1 MTKRKRSFE
10 FDLPDE
16 EPSITPP
23 QPKEKKRQQRRGPM
37 ATAVAETALST
48 RERAEIEQKV
58 RDENDTLAHEFV
70 RLKQLGLI
78 VDLVPTVAIASDKL
92 VRDRAAVEDSEL
104 DELKAS
110 IREIGL
116 SNPIRIEEGDDDSFE
131 LVQGFRRLVAYRQLH
146 SEHPT
151 DGYDR
156 IPAGIIP
163 KGAALEENYRRMVD
177 ENLIRKDISFAEMGE
192 LARAFTADPNTIC
205 KDVDDAVAILFK
217 SAGYQK
223 RTYIRSFAR
232 LLDIIGTHLRF
243 SHALSRNL
251 GLAVLK
257 SLEEHPESKSVL
269 ISSLNRCSSE
279 KDELEILKDFVDGV
293 GEGKTPQQP
302 KERRTSLKKAKTTF
316 RIETAGKEFKCIA
329 GTQRI
334 EMSGDTD
341 FSAYERE
348 KLERAVQAFFA
359 ALTET

>member
-10 FDLPDE
+10 FDLPHDATTVTSP
-16 EPSITPP
+16 PSED
-23 QPKEKKRQQRRGPM
+23 KERQQRRGPM

-92 VRDRAAVEDSEL
+92 VRDRASVEDPEL
-104 DELKAS
+104 EELKAS

-116 SNPIRIEEGDDDSFE
+116 SNPIRVEEGEDGSFE
-131 LVQGFRRLVAYRQLH
+131 LVQGFRRLVAYRELH
-146 SEHPT
+146 SEHPRG
-151 DGYDR
+151 GYDR

-163 KGAALEENYRRMVD
+163 QGSALEDNYRRMVD

-192 LARAFTADPNTIC
+192 LARAFTADPNTVC

-232 LLDIIGTHLRF
+232 LLDIIGPHLKF
-243 SHALSRNL
+243 SHTLSRNL

-257 SLEEHPESKSVL
+257 FLEEHPETNAAL
-269 ISSLNRCSSE
+269 IASLDRCSTE
-279 KDELEILKDFVDGV
+279 KDELEVLKEFVDG
-293 GEGKTPQQP
+293 GEESRAAKHP
-302 KERRTSLKKAKTTF
+302 KGRKTSLKKAKTTF
-316 RIETAGKEFKCIA
+316 RIEMAGKEFKCIA